1 MASAQLFKTH
11 LKTPFLILL
20 IAEIC
25 VVFGSVYSAI
35 FIRFYN
41 QGLNFADL
49 AVGRWDSALVITLVT
64 AITTLSTGLYVGR
77 LREGMSGVLIR
88 IAISM
93 VMSSMIVVLI
103 FYLFL
108 DLSLGRG
115 VLALVYVQS
124 FFIIGTVRTLF
135 FELVDTSVFKSRVLV
150 YGAGSDASYIDKKL
164 RRKADRRGFDIVGY
178 ALLGNQDAQVDK
190 NRIVKIDSPL
200 LEYVNKNSIDEIVV
214 ATTDIQTRVKIDELV
229 NCKLNGI
236 SVLDILTFF
245 EREAGQI
252 RIDILDPAW
261 LVTSDG
267 FSQSRLRNTIKRVF
281 DLVVSFIL
289 LIVSLPV
296 QLLIVIAIWFE
307 DGIRAPIIYRQQ
319 RAGEYGS
326 SFNVYKFRSMISG
339 AEKAGEAIWASKG
352 DCRVTAVGSFLRK
365 YRLDELPQA
374 INVIKG
380 DMSFVGPRPERPEF
394 ISELAEHIPYY
405 KERHLVKPGLT
416 GWAQL
421 NFSYGSSKEDAY
433 HKHLYDMYYVK
444 NHSLFLDCL
453 ILLQTVEVVLFG
465 KGAR

>member
-20 IAEIC
+20 IAETC

-41 QGLNFADL
+41 QGLTFADL
-49 AVGRWDSALVITLVT
+49 AVGHWDSALVITLVT

-77 LREGMSGVLIR
+77 LREGMAGVLIR

-124 FFIIGTVRTLF
+124 FFVIGTVRTLF

>member
-1 MASAQLFKTH
+1 LASAQLFKTH

-20 IAEIC
+20 IAETC
-25 VVFGSVYSAI
+25 VVYGSVYSAI

-41 QGLNFADL
+41 QGLDFADL
-49 AVGRWDSALVITLVT
+49 TAGRWDSALVITLVT

-77 LREGMSGVLIR
+77 LREGMAGVLIR
-88 IAISM
+88 IVISL
-93 VMSSMIVVLI
+93 VMSSMVVVLI
-103 FYLFL
+103 FYLFV
-108 DLSLGRG
+108 DLFLGRG
-115 VLALVYVQS
+115 VLALVYLQS
-124 FFIIGTVRTLF
+124 FFIIGTIRTLF

-214 ATTDIQTRVKIDELV
+214 ATSDIQTRVKIDELV

-236 SVLDILTFF
+236 NVLDILTFF

-252 RIDILDPAW
+252 RIDILDPTW

-267 FSQSRLRNTIKRVF
+267 FRQSRLRNTIKRVF
-281 DLVVSFIL
+281 DLIVSSIL
-289 LIVSLPV
+289 LVVSLPV
-296 QLLIVIAIWFE
+296 QLLIVIAIWLE
-307 DGIRAPIIYRQQ
+307 DGIGAPIIYRQQ

-326 SFNVYKFRSMISG
+326 SFNVYKFRSMISD
-339 AEKAGEAIWASKG
+339 AEKTGKAIWASK
-352 DCRVTAVGSFLRK
+352 DDSRVTAVGSFLRK

-374 INVIKG
+374 INIIKG

-405 KERHLVKPGLT
+405 KERHVVKPGLT

-421 NFSYGSSKEDAY
+421 NFSYGSSMEDSY